1 MSDDIAVIPVEIW
14 LISSSLRKTVNKIL
28 ALESDSY
35 YCKYFSAS
43 TVEVSWWC
51 TREYFLK
58 CFWQES

>member
-1 MSDDIAVIPVEIW
+1 MSDDITVIPVERW
-14 LISSSLRKTVNKIL
+14 LISSSPRKIINEIL

-43 TVEVSWWC
+43 LVEVFLWYR
-51 TREYFLK
+51 REYFLK